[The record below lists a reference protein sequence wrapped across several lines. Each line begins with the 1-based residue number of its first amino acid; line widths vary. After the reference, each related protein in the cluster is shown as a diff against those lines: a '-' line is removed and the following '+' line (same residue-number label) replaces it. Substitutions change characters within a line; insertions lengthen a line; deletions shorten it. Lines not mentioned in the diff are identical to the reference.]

1 MSTIRML
8 SAFARGTRTYGA
20 SYTGAARPAASSTVN
35 KNTRRG
41 ELREQV
47 RALKQS
53 ESRPKKDERYSATY
67 EEQEEAALQEGAEEA
82 ARKKRTRTVYT
93 GTIQDKQNGYLQR
106 TESRDKKK
114 EQKLKKPVRYNYK
127 EVAGRILRAKTPVS
141 AGQALLAAKR
151 KVVEMKRKIASK
163 EGDPDELQFALTHAK
178 RMEIVA
184 RKKKH
189 HLELEELAEHTQEQD
204 ERTETSEEAAEGV
217 KDALISEE
225 EEKLSQREDEILEE
239 REDILAE
246 AEEEGGTE
254 EMLAELNEML
264 SEYGEETLKELEEA
278 MELMESLE
286 FMDPHMS
293 EEELKELKRKH
304 RNAENKAI
312 VKADMD
318 YLKDMIRHQL
328 AKGAAAGALPS
339 GSQALPAMVFPA
351 AAAAAPP
358 TEAFAGG
365 SVDIQI

>member
-8 SAFARGTRTYGA
+8 SAFARGSRTYGA

-35 KNTRRG
+35 KNTRSG

-67 EEQEEAALQEGAEEA
+67 EEQEEAGSAEA
-82 ARKKRTRTVYT
+82 AQKKRVRTVYT

-204 ERTETSEEAAEGV
+204 ERTEASEEAAEGV

-293 EEELKELKRKH
+293 EEELEELKRKH

-328 AKGAAAGALPS
+328 AKGAAAAGALPS

-351 AAAAAPP
+351 AAAAAPAS
-358 TEAFAGG
+358 EAFAGG
-365 SVDIQI
+365 CVDIQI